1 MTKLYLLSKTI
12 HRFLVIITS
21 ITTLMMAITGILL
34 KYPLWIN
41 SLNIDIGLI
50 RFIHNNLSILF
61 TLILVLMT
69 ISGIVMYIYPIMKM
83 KK

>member
-1 MTKLYLLSKTI
+1 
-12 HRFLVIITS
+12 
-21 ITTLMMAITGILL
+21 MMAITGILL